1 MKVVAKQQSKLLKN
15 ACAYVCVFVTADCW
29 ITMAEKPSVMLTDGG
44 LWNTRKPQ
52 YSPATT
58 KLLKSKEF

>member
-1 MKVVAKQQSKLLKN
+1 
-15 ACAYVCVFVTADCW
+15 
-29 ITMAEKPSVMLTDGG
+29 MAEKPSVMLTDGG

-58 KLLKSKEF
+58 KLLKSKAFDYYYFIECVLF

>member
-1 MKVVAKQQSKLLKN
+1 
-15 ACAYVCVFVTADCW
+15 
-29 ITMAEKPSVMLTDGG
+29 MAEKPSVMLTEGG

-58 KLLKSKEF
+58 KLLKSKTFYYYLIEYINIILFSTYG

>member
-1 MKVVAKQQSKLLKN
+1 
-15 ACAYVCVFVTADCW
+15 
-29 ITMAEKPSVMLTDGG
+29 MAEKPSVMFTDGG

-58 KLLKSKEF
+58 KLLKCKRFNLKYVVLSYCII